1 MKIINHRLIGVIS
14 ILIVAMDINLLV
26 VIMINLVNQC
36 KFIEIKKQFICL
48 LKKVLKDVEKKKKK
62 KKMGKRSHHDRKTEN
77 DFEIDDRCHK
87 CDKLYDEKH
96 I

>member
-26 VIMINLVNQC
+26 VIMINLVNQY

-48 LKKVLKDVEKKKKK
+48 LKKVLKDVEKK

>member
-48 LKKVLKDVEKKKKK
+48 FKKVLKDVEKKKKK
-62 KKMGKRSHHDRKTEN
+62 KKWGKEVIMTG
-77 DFEIDDRCHK
+77 
-87 CDKLYDEKH
+87 KLRMILK
-96 I
+96 

>member
-48 LKKVLKDVEKKKKK
+48 LKKVLKDVEKTKKKK
-62 KKMGKRSHHDRKTEN
+62 KWGKEVIMTG
-77 DFEIDDRCHK
+77 
-87 CDKLYDEKH
+87 KLRIILK
-96 I
+96 

>member
-62 KKMGKRSHHDRKTEN
+62 KWGKEVIMTG
-77 DFEIDDRCHK
+77 
-87 CDKLYDEKH
+87 KLRMILK
-96 I
+96 

>member
-48 LKKVLKDVEKKKKK
+48 SKKVLKDVEKKKKK
-62 KKMGKRSHHDRKTEN
+62 KKWGKEVIMTG
-77 DFEIDDRCHK
+77 
-87 CDKLYDEKH
+87 KLRMILK
-96 I
+96 

>member
-36 KFIEIKKQFICL
+36 KFIEIKKKFICL
-48 LKKVLKDVEKKKKK
+48 LKKEIKGVKKKKK
-62 KKMGKRSHHDRKTEN
+62 KWGKEVIMTG
-77 DFEIDDRCHK
+77 
-87 CDKLYDEKH
+87 KLRMILK
-96 I
+96 

>member
-62 KKMGKRSHHDRKTEN
+62 KKWGKEVIMTG
-77 DFEIDDRCHK
+77 
-87 CDKLYDEKH
+87 KLRMILK
-96 I
+96 

>member
-36 KFIEIKKQFICL
+36 KFIDIKKQFIFL
-48 LKKVLKDVEKKKKK
+48 LKKVLKDV
-62 KKMGKRSHHDRKTEN
+62 
-77 DFEIDDRCHK
+77 
-87 CDKLYDEKH
+87 
-96 I
+96 

>member
-36 KFIEIKKQFICL
+36 KFIDIKKHFICL
-48 LKKVLKDVEKKKKK
+48 LKKVLKAVEKKKKK
-62 KKMGKRSHHDRKTEN
+62 KKWGKEVIMTG
-77 DFEIDDRCHK
+77 
-87 CDKLYDEKH
+87 KLRMILK
-96 I
+96 

>member
-1 MKIINHRLIGVIS
+1 MKIINHRLIGVIG

-62 KKMGKRSHHDRKTEN
+62 KMGKRSHHDRKTEN
-77 DFEIDDRCHK
+77 DFEIDDRYHK

>member
-48 LKKVLKDVEKKKKK
+48 LKKVLKDVEKKIKKK
-62 KKMGKRSHHDRKTEN
+62 WGKEVIMTG
-77 DFEIDDRCHK
+77 
-87 CDKLYDEKH
+87 KLRMILK
-96 I
+96 

>member
-62 KKMGKRSHHDRKTEN
+62 MWKKSHHDRKTEN

>member
-36 KFIEIKKQFICL
+36 KFIEIKKQLIFFKNLINPF
-48 LKKVLKDVEKKKKK
+48 EKKKKK
-62 KKMGKRSHHDRKTEN
+62 KKWGKEVIMTG
-77 DFEIDDRCHK
+77 
-87 CDKLYDEKH
+87 KLRMILK
-96 I
+96 

>member
-62 KKMGKRSHHDRKTEN
+62 MGKRIKHDSKKTEN
-77 DFEIDDRCHK
+77 DFEIDDRYHK

>member
-1 MKIINHRLIGVIS
+1 MKIINHTLISVKS
-14 ILIVAMDINLLV
+14 ILILAMDINLLV
-26 VIMINLVNQC
+26 VIMINLVNQS

-48 LKKVLKDVEKKKKK
+48 LKKVLEDVE
-62 KKMGKRSHHDRKTEN
+62 KRSHHDRKTEN
-77 DFEIDDRCHK
+77 DFEIDDRCHT

>member
-14 ILIVAMDINLLV
+14 ILILVMDINLLV

-62 KKMGKRSHHDRKTEN
+62 KKWGKEVIMTG
-77 DFEIDDRCHK
+77 
-87 CDKLYDEKH
+87 KLRMILK
-96 I
+96 

>member
-14 ILIVAMDINLLV
+14 ILILAMDINLLV

-62 KKMGKRSHHDRKTEN
+62 KWGKEVIMTG
-77 DFEIDDRCHK
+77 
-87 CDKLYDEKH
+87 KLRMILK
-96 I
+96 

>member
-26 VIMINLVNQC
+26 VIMINLINQC

-62 KKMGKRSHHDRKTEN
+62 KWGKEVIMTG
-77 DFEIDDRCHK
+77 
-87 CDKLYDEKH
+87 KLRMILK
-96 I
+96 

>member
-26 VIMINLVNQC
+26 VIMINLLNLC
-36 KFIEIKKQFICL
+36 KFIDIKKQFIFL

-62 KKMGKRSHHDRKTEN
+62 KWGKEVIMTG
-77 DFEIDDRCHK
+77 
-87 CDKLYDEKH
+87 KLRMILK
-96 I
+96 

>member
-48 LKKVLKDVEKKKKK
+48 LKKVLKDVEKTKKKK
-62 KKMGKRSHHDRKTEN
+62 KR
-77 DFEIDDRCHK
+77 
-87 CDKLYDEKH
+87 EKNRMKK
-96 I
+96 IILIM

>member
-36 KFIEIKKQFICL
+36 KFIEIKKQLICL
-48 LKKVLKDVEKKKKK
+48 LKKVLKDVGKKKKK
-62 KKMGKRSHHDRKTEN
+62 NGEKKSS
-77 DFEIDDRCHK
+77 
-87 CDKLYDEKH
+87 
-96 I
+96 

>member
-62 KKMGKRSHHDRKTEN
+62 MGKRSHHDRKTEN
-77 DFEIDDRCHK
+77 DFEIDDRYHK

>member
-14 ILIVAMDINLLV
+14 ILILAMDINLLV

-62 KKMGKRSHHDRKTEN
+62 KKWGKEVIMTG
-77 DFEIDDRCHK
+77 
-87 CDKLYDEKH
+87 KLRMILK
-96 I
+96 